1 MTLFLHTIRLTSGSF
16 GARTFPIE
24 FISWC
29 VVPRDR
35 NLKPSLLLTSSEA
48 QRFNP
53 VSRRYSLCVAEMMM
67 FEDVGFCGNM
77 DIYCDPLGEGGDV
90 GVRQTEPNPALEDD
104 YSDEDEMDVEELERR
119 MWRDKMRLKRL
130 KEENRPN
137 GTTDAVKQRQSQ
149 EQARRKKMSRAQ
161 DGILKYMLKM
171 MEVCKA
177 QGFVYGI
184 VPEKGKPVTGASDN
198 LREWWKDKVRFD
210 RNGPAAIAKYEADN
224 AIPGKND
231 GCNSIGPTPHTLQE
245 LQDTTLG
252 SLLSALMQHCD
263 PPQRRFPLEKGVP
276 PPWWPTGV
284 EEWWPQIGL
293 PKDQCPPPYKKPHDL
308 KKAWKVGVLTAVIK
322 HMSPDIAKIRKL
334 VRQSKCLQDKMTA
347 KESATWLAIIN
358 QEETLA
364 RELYPDYC
372 PPFASVGGNGSMVIN
387 DCSEYD
393 VDGAEDEPNFDVEER
408 KPEHLHPSNVGMETN
423 RGRLAAIQQQQPAH
437 LFKSGDVVTNLDFI
451 RKRKISGEFSMMMD
465 QKIFTCEHPQCPY
478 NDIRVGF
485 QDRLARDNHQMNCV
499 YRNTCADYGSPNFHA
514 TEVKPVIFPQSFGQP
529 GATQSANLAPSS
541 FETTSHEVRE
551 DDQKMLGDLMSVYET
566 NVQGNRNASSTNCIA
581 VDNHNHN
588 LSQASMQQQ
597 DNFFPGQGMVMEGN
611 FFVREDS
618 QFDRFKAMNMNMNMA
633 MNTQTHTPFDI
644 NNHNANDINL
654 MFSSPCDL
662 SSFDFKADLQGVG
675 VDGLNKQQEVSI
687 WYQ

>member
-1 MTLFLHTIRLTSGSF
+1 
-16 GARTFPIE
+16 
-24 FISWC
+24 
-29 VVPRDR
+29 
-35 NLKPSLLLTSSEA
+35 
-48 QRFNP
+48 
-53 VSRRYSLCVAEMMM
+53 
-67 FEDVGFCGNM
+67 
-77 DIYCDPLGEGGDV
+77 
-90 GVRQTEPNPALEDD
+90 
-104 YSDEDEMDVEELERR
+104 

-130 KEENRPN
+130 KEQTKSKE
-137 GTTDAVKQRQSQ
+137 GTDAAKQRQSQ

-184 VPEKGKPVTGASDN
+184 IPEKGKPVTGASDN

-210 RNGPAAIAKYEADN
+210 RNGPAAIAKYQADN

-276 PPWWPTGV
+276 PPWWPTGN

-293 PKDQCPPPYKKPHDL
+293 PKDQGPPPYKKPHDL

-358 QEETLA
+358 QEEALA

-372 PPFASVGGNGSMVIN
+372 PPFSSAVANGSMVIN

-393 VDGAEDEPNFDVEER
+393 VDGAEEEPNFDVEDR
-408 KPEHLHPSNVGMETN
+408 KPDHLHPSNLGME
-423 RGRLAAIQQQQPAH
+423 RMMGRMPIQQPSH
-437 LFKSGDVVTNLDFI
+437 PMKGDVVTNLDFI
-451 RKRKISGEFSMMMD
+451 RKRKISSDFNMMMD
-465 QKIFTCEHPQCPY
+465 QKIYTCEHPQCPY
-478 NDIRVGF
+478 SEVRLGF
-485 QDRLARDNHQMNCV
+485 HDRSARDNHQLNCA
-499 YRNTCADYGSPNFHA
+499 YRNSSADYGGGPNFHA
-514 TEVKPVIFPQSFGQP
+514 TEVKPVIFPQSFVQP
-529 GATQSANLAPSS
+529 NTTAQSASLVAPS
-541 FETTSHEVRE
+541 FDLTGLGVPE
-551 DDQKMLGDLMSVYET
+551 DGQKMISDLMTIYDT
-566 NVQGNRNASSTNCIA
+566 NVVGNKNLSSTNCVTA
-581 VDNHNHN
+581 ENHN
-588 LSQASMQQQ
+588 LSQASLQRQ
-597 DNFFPGQGMVMEGN
+597 DSFFPGQGMVLEGN
-611 FFVREDS
+611 LFAREEG
-618 QFDRFKAMNMNMNMA
+618 QFDRFKATMNMNMNMN
-633 MNTQTHTPFDI
+633 MNTPFDT
-644 NNHNANDINL
+644 NHNNNNIHL
-654 MFSSPCDL
+654 MFNSPCDL
-662 SSFDFKADLQGVG
+662 SSFDFKEDIQGVG
-675 VDGLNKQQEVSI
+675 MDSLQKQQEVSI

>member
-1 MTLFLHTIRLTSGSF
+1 
-16 GARTFPIE
+16 
-24 FISWC
+24 
-29 VVPRDR
+29 
-35 NLKPSLLLTSSEA
+35 
-48 QRFNP
+48 
-53 VSRRYSLCVAEMMM
+53 MMM
-67 FEDVGFCGNM
+67 FEDMGFCGDLDM
-77 DIYCDPLGEGGDV
+77 LCGSLGDGDIA
-90 GVRQTEPNPALEDD
+90 VRQTEPDPVVEDD
-104 YSDEDEMDVEELERR
+104 YSDEEIDVDELEKR

-130 KEENRPN
+130 KEQTKSKE
-137 GTTDAVKQRQSQ
+137 GTDAAKQRQSQ

-184 VPEKGKPVTGASDN
+184 IPEKGKPVTGASDN

-210 RNGPAAIAKYEADN
+210 RNGPAAIAKYQADN

-276 PPWWPTGV
+276 PPWWPTGN

-293 PKDQCPPPYKKPHDL
+293 PKDQGPPPYKKPHDL

-358 QEETLA
+358 QEEALA

-372 PPFASVGGNGSMVIN
+372 PPFSSAVANGSMVIN

-393 VDGAEDEPNFDVEER
+393 VDGAEEEPNFDVEDR
-408 KPEHLHPSNVGMETN
+408 KPDHLHPSNLGME
-423 RGRLAAIQQQQPAH
+423 RMMGRMPIQQPSH
-437 LFKSGDVVTNLDFI
+437 PMKGDVVTNLDFI
-451 RKRKISGEFSMMMD
+451 RKRKISSDFNMMMD
-465 QKIFTCEHPQCPY
+465 QKIYTCEHPQCPY
-478 NDIRVGF
+478 SEVRLGF
-485 QDRLARDNHQMNCV
+485 HDRSARDNHQLNCA
-499 YRNTCADYGSPNFHA
+499 YRNSSADYGGGPNFHA
-514 TEVKPVIFPQSFGQP
+514 TEVKPVIFPQSFVQP
-529 GATQSANLAPSS
+529 NTTAQSASLVAPS
-541 FETTSHEVRE
+541 FDLTGLGVPE
-551 DDQKMLGDLMSVYET
+551 DGQKMISDLMTIYDT
-566 NVQGNRNASSTNCIA
+566 NVVGNKNLSSTNCVTA
-581 VDNHNHN
+581 ENHN
-588 LSQASMQQQ
+588 LSQASLQRQ
-597 DNFFPGQGMVMEGN
+597 DSFFPGQGMVLEGN
-611 FFVREDS
+611 LFAREEG
-618 QFDRFKAMNMNMNMA
+618 QFDRFKATMNMNMN
-633 MNTQTHTPFDI
+633 TPFDT
-644 NNHNANDINL
+644 NHNNNNIHL
-654 MFSSPCDL
+654 MFNSPCDL
-662 SSFDFKADLQGVG
+662 SSFDFKEDIQGVG
-675 VDGLNKQQEVSI
+675 MDSLQKQQEVSI